1 MTAKLTDR
9 AAAIL
14 NSAQREARTLRHD
27 YVGTEHLLL
36 ALTAERGGLEAEV
49 LAAVGVSSENVSLA
63 VEALIAPGPQGNP
76 TAHLQVELPLTPRAE
91 LARDE
96 AGWMGQSQIEP
107 EHLLLGLIRER
118 EGVAGQVLAQLGV
131 TPERVR
137 AEALKYRVLQM
148 TIVERAVRPVRA
160 SAPWKRKRREELLA
174 HLSAIFDVELAER
187 RDPADAVQAAAERF
201 GDPAELASELQSAVP
216 WNERVTWAVER
227 WLGWRAPESASR
239 YLFRVAAILGTLLAS
254 VAGSAVLLATL
265 LDGGGPS
272 LTALWPGAALTAV
285 VPLNVFV
292 LGLLYFKIRDAHFG
306 VFGMPRSRRVAALLS
321 VAFGAFALI
330 GSVAYLAVATNL
342 WELLWS
348 GTATGGGDVAQI
360 LLPSIA
366 ASLVLAV
373 GAFVVARRHGPTEI
387 RDTMW
392 QCLDLGEPARES
404 C

>member
-1 MTAKLTDR
+1 
-9 AAAIL
+9 
-14 NSAQREARTLRHD
+14 
-27 YVGTEHLLL
+27 
-36 ALTAERGGLEAEV
+36 
-49 LAAVGVSSENVSLA
+49 
-63 VEALIAPGPQGNP
+63 
-76 TAHLQVELPLTPRAE
+76 
-91 LARDE
+91 
-96 AGWMGQSQIEP
+96 
-107 EHLLLGLIRER
+107 
-118 EGVAGQVLAQLGV
+118 
-131 TPERVR
+131 
-137 AEALKYRVLQM
+137 
-148 TIVERAVRPVRA
+148 
-160 SAPWKRKRREELLA
+160 
-174 HLSAIFDVELAER
+174 
-187 RDPADAVQAAAERF
+187 
-201 GDPAELASELQSAVP
+201 
-216 WNERVTWAVER
+216 
-227 WLGWRAPESASR
+227 
-239 YLFRVAAILGTLLAS
+239 
-254 VAGSAVLLATL
+254 
-265 LDGGGPS
+265 
-272 LTALWPGAALTAV
+272 
-285 VPLNVFV
+285 

>member
-76 TAHLQVELPLTPRAE
+76 TAHLQVELPLTPR
-91 LARDE
+91 
-96 AGWMGQSQIEP
+96 EP